1 MVFGHNYSQSQLQG
15 KNLDLNSRLMD
26 KQGWKNNNAL
36 VCLISPKIN
45 RIIHVYVVILWTKS
59 GRIIENGIS
68 LIQLIFWFIS

>member
-45 RIIHVYVVILWTKS
+45 RIIHVYIVILGTKS